1 MKETIDYNNDFVR
14 TETEES
20 IFLNATKPDDDGFII
35 NITYSKNPEEHEE
48 AMEAIKQFFI
58 REILWFFRVAD

>member
-48 AMEAIKQFFI
+48 AMEAN
-58 REILWFFRVAD
+58 